1 MKAVVAFVKTNIC
14 KYVNV
19 LRFVNMVIYF
29 ISSNC
34 LASVSLEEAMYVSLE
49 EAMYSWTD
57 EFVFLMQQRFQ

>member
-34 LASVSLEEAMYVSLE
+34 LASVSLEEAMY
-49 EAMYSWTD
+49 SWTD